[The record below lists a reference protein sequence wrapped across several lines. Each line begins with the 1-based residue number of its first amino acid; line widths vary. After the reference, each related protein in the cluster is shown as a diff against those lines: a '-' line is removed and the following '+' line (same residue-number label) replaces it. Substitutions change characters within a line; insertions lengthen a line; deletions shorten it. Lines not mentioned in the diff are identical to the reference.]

1 METTHSKD
9 NLNTQ
14 STNDNEIIEN
24 NENNENEK
32 LIYFDHDKLLDISDN
47 QLIDVTKIEE
57 QVLQNVNNYKSEE
70 YSNYLKILKKIPK
83 IFGKKTYQIEY
94 TKEAILIYK
103 LIKKNKTKDD
113 KGDNH
118 REILHKIQKPILSQ
132 LPNREQSKL
141 DLEHIRNDLK
151 KQYINYVEQDNVSLT
166 DKSQFIKQKEEF
178 ISKLEEY
185 YIDMNYYYSVN
196 NLKENDNDK
205 HISVANYKI
214 FMNEKAEYD
223 NKLFLSHYRI
233 NSEIINEIN
242 QHKSDNLDKYN
253 SINEQIELENNKEL
267 EKTIQ
272 EYLNKDDTEITK
284 KLRKVIKQQNNMID
298 YKITKLPVIDNKLL
312 NYL

>member
-1 METTHSKD
+1 METTHSKN
-9 NLNTQ
+9 NLNIQ
-14 STNDNEIIEN
+14 STNDNENIEN

-32 LIYFDHDKLLDISDN
+32 LIYFDNDNLLDISDN

-94 TKEAILIYK
+94 TKDTILIYK

-118 REILHKIQKPILSQ
+118 REILHKIQKPILLQ
-132 LPNREQSKL
+132 LPNREQTKL

-253 SINEQIELENNKEL
+253 LINEQIELENNKEL

-284 KLRKVIKQQNNMID
+284 KLKKVIKQQDNMID

>member
-1 METTHSKD
+1 METTHNKD

-24 NENNENEK
+24 NDTEGK
-32 LIYFDHDKLLDISDN
+32 IIYFDPDNLLDISDN
-47 QLIDVTKIEE
+47 QLIDITKIEE
-57 QVLQNVNNYKSEE
+57 KVLQNVNNYKSEE

-94 TKEAILIYK
+94 TKDAILIYK

-132 LPNREQSKL
+132 LPNREQTKL

-151 KQYINYVEQDNVSLT
+151 QQYINYVEQDNVSLT
-166 DKSQFIKQKEEF
+166 DKSQFMKQKEEF
-178 ISKLEEY
+178 INKLEEY
-185 YIDMNYYYSVN
+185 YIDVNYYYSAN
-196 NLKENDNDK
+196 NLKESNEDK

-242 QHKSDNLDKYN
+242 QHKSDSLDKYN
-253 SINEQIELENNKEL
+253 LINEQIELENNKEL

-284 KLRKVIKQQNNMID
+284 KLKKVIKQQNNMID
-298 YKITKLPVIDNKLL
+298 YKITKLPVIDTKLL